1 MTAPDV
7 LGSLAKLP
15 PQCFASLPSSRR
27 PRTVLIVRGV
37 PGYTDMDT
45 GITVHD
51 LNAALPKP
59 PTPEQ
64 VEAMLVGSMF
74 GWHVPGADPD
84 VVRER
89 SAAGTADLK
98 PENT

>member
-1 MTAPDV
+1 
-7 LGSLAKLP
+7 
-15 PQCFASLPSSRR
+15 
-27 PRTVLIVRGV
+27 
-37 PGYTDMDT
+37 
-45 GITVHD
+45 
-51 LNAALPKP
+51 
-59 PTPEQ
+59 
-64 VEAMLVGSMF
+64 MLVGSMF